1 IDAIN
6 AANLERFPQFR
17 EILVNAGFR
26 SMAIPLQEEV
36 VRSISKTL
44 YLLWGGALFVL
55 MIGVINIANLALARG
70 SVRIR
75 ELATR
80 FALGAGRW
88 RVTRQLLAE
97 SALLTAAGAGLG
109 LLLGYWSLRLLRYL
123 HIERIPRGS
132 EISLDGSALS
142 FVLGLSLGAGL
153 VIGAIPV
160 IQGLRANLNLVF
172 REESRSSTG
181 GRRSRLLRGG
191 LVVTQVAFALV
202 LLMGAGLLI
211 ASFRQVVAVR
221 PGFAPEQVVT
231 GSVALP
237 AVRYRGAA
245 DRRTFMHRALERIR
259 ALPGVI
265 HAGAT
270 DTIPFGGNY
279 SDSVILAEGYIMQ
292 PGESLITG
300 DNMSVTPRYFD
311 AMRIP
316 LLEGRFFEESDTP
329 DSPPVI
335 IVDQRLARKF
345 WPDSS
350 PVGKRMW
357 RPDSPDAFQN
367 PEKAAWFTVA
377 GVVGSVKL
385 RALVDAE
392 ERIGSYY
399 FPYAQQ
405 PDSGVTFAVRSAAD
419 AGATIGA
426 MRRVIAEID
435 PELPFYDTRTMEER
449 VDNSLVSRRSPM
461 LLSVCFGAVALFL
474 AAVGIYGVLS
484 YLVAQRT
491 KEIGIRIALGSDS
504 GGVFQLVFKEGL
516 LITGIGF
523 ALGILGSW
531 LLTRYIESVL
541 FGVRPLD
548 PPVLVVVCLALGI
561 VALSASTLPA
571 RRAARVDP
579 ITALRQE

>member
-1 IDAIN
+1 
-6 AANLERFPQFR
+6 FPHFR
-17 EILVNAGFR
+17 EVLTNAGFHTKVV
-26 SMAIPLQEEV
+26 PFQEEV
-36 VRSISKTL
+36 VRSISQTL

-70 SVRIR
+70 SVRIK

-80 FALGAGRW
+80 YALGAGRW

-132 EISLDGSALS
+132 EISLDGSVLS

-221 PGFAPEQVVT
+221 PGFVPEQVLT

-237 AVRYRGAA
+237 SVRYREAA
-245 DRRTFMHRALERIR
+245 RQRSFMQRSLERIR

-270 DTIPFGGNY
+270 NTIPFGDDY
-279 SDSVILAEGYIMQ
+279 SDSVILAEGYVMQ
-292 PGESLITG
+292 PGESMISG
-300 DNMSVTPRYFD
+300 DNMSVTPQYFE

-316 LLEGRFFEESDTP
+316 LLEGRYFDESDSP
-329 DSPPVI
+329 DSPRVI
-335 IVDQRLARKF
+335 IIDQRLARKF

-357 RPDSPDAFQN
+357 RPTSPEELQN
-367 PEKAAWFTVA
+367 PEKAEWFTVV

-399 FPYAQQ
+399 FPLAQQ
-405 PDSGVTFAVRSAAD
+405 PDSGLTFAVRTTAD
-419 AGATIGA
+419 TGATMAA

-449 VDNSLVSRRSPM
+449 IDNSLVSRRSPM

-548 PPVLVVVCLALGI
+548 PPVLVVVCLVLGM